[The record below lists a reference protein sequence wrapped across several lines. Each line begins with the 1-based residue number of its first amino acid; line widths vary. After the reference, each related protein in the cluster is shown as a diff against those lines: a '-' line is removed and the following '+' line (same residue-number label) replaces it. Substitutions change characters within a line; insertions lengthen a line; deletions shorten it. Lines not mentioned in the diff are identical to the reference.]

1 MTCPLM
7 LGLIIAW
14 RPKIGPH
21 AKALLTCVWLV
32 GGGCCWC
39 FTPAALASHNCYLL
53 VKAFASHAICVA
65 MGVYVFVKLVNN
77 LYKTHPCGHTILDE
91 QTCYIT
97 SKTRL

>member
-77 LYKTHPCGHTILDE
+77 LYKTHPRGHTLLDE
-91 QTCYIT
+91 LTC
-97 SKTRL
+97 